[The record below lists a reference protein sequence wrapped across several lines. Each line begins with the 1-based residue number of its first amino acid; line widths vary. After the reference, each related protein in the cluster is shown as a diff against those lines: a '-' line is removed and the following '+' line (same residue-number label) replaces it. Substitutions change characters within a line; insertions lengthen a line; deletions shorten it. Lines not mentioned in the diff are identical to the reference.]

1 MVSGYRSYFGFVGFS
16 LLLCSLAAE
25 SGIAEPIQQ
34 AAAPATP
41 QAKTD
46 PRVGKK
52 VIVTEDRAPLRT
64 PKEIVWK
71 AYRGEVF
78 TISIANGEWLWIA
91 SKGGWLWDQQ
101 VVLFDDAIQL
111 LTDRLTK
118 EPTAENFDL
127 RGIGYTAH
135 DQFDN
140 AAADFTE
147 SLKLKPEVPGVLN
160 NRGRALYLK
169 GDYAAAAQDFDAAIR
184 INPQHFVAMLN
195 RANCFVANDNLDAA
209 LNDLNAAIKLNPE
222 FSEALNNRG
231 VIYSKKADY
240 ENAIRDF
247 STAIRIDSN
256 YIDAYGNRA
265 AAYRWVN
272 KFAEAI
278 SDLKIAQEKDP
289 TNYKSFN
296 DLAWIYATA
305 LEPSVRQP
313 KEAVT
318 IATKACEMTQYED
331 WNALDTLAAAYAA
344 HSDFKLA
351 QQWILTAIEK
361 APEAE
366 KERLTEHQKLLMDE
380 KLILK

>member
-1 MVSGYRSYFGFVGFS
+1 MISGYRRFFSFACFS
-16 LLLCSLAAE
+16 LLLCSLVPE
-25 SGIAEPIQQ
+25 SVIAEPNQQ
-34 AAAPATP
+34 AAEITPPA
-41 QAKTD
+41 QTD
-46 PRVGKK
+46 PHVGER
-52 VIVTEDRAPLRT
+52 VIVIEDRAPLRT
-64 PKEIVWK
+64 PKGIVWK

-78 TISIANGEWLWIA
+78 TISIVNGEWLWIA
-91 SKGGWLWDQQ
+91 SNGGWLWDQQ
-101 VVLFDDAIQL
+101 VVLFDAAIQL
-111 LTDRLTK
+111 LTDRLAK
-118 EPTAENFDL
+118 EPDAENYDL

-135 DQFDN
+135 DQFDK
-140 AAADFTE
+140 AVADFTE

-169 GDYAAAAQDFDAAIR
+169 GDYAAATQDFDAAIR
-184 INPQHFVAMLN
+184 VNPLHFVAMLN
-195 RANCFVANDNLDAA
+195 RANCFVANDKLDPA

-222 FSEALNNRG
+222 FPEALNNRG

-247 STAIRIDSN
+247 SAAIKIDRN

-265 AAYRWVN
+265 AAYREIS
-272 KFAEAI
+272 KFTEAI

-289 TNYKSFN
+289 ANYKSFN
-296 DLAWIYATA
+296 DLAWVYATA
-305 LEPSVRQP
+305 PEPSVRQP

-344 HSDFKLA
+344 DSNFKLA

-366 KERLTEHQKLLMDE
+366 KERLAEHQKLLMDE
-380 KLILK
+380 KLIVK